1 MADKPICWLGSTK
14 IDISNLPQLARRKA
28 GFQLRIVQQGETPA
42 DFKAMPVVG
51 KGVEEIRIRTNEAYR
66 VFYVARF
73 EEAVYVLHVFQ
84 KTTQKTSKQD
94 IEIGQQRYQEMTQL
108 RKQQLDNN

>member
-1 MADKPICWLGSTK
+1 MADKPLCWLGSSK
-14 IDISNLPQLARRKA
+14 IDISDFPQEARRKA
-28 GFQLRIVQQGETPA
+28 GFQLRIVQQGQTPT
-42 DFKAMPVVG
+42 DFKAMPIVG
-51 KGVEEIRIRTNEAYR
+51 KGVEEIRIRTDEAYR

-94 IEIGQQRYQEMTQL
+94 IEIGQQRYQEITYL
-108 RKQQLDNN
+108 KKQQQDND